1 MVQAEGGESG
11 AQAGAEEKIG
21 KLRRCE
27 GWLKVAVLGWGLL
40 MIGAVLSLA
49 GSSIYYGATYDGPEG
64 DWQGGSKCLGRYRQL
79 RLHSCACAYC
89 EPNAS
94 GAAGYCVGWED
105 RGVCAQ
111 GNQSVEWLRE
121 TPACREVLGREAAQ
135 ARLLIAV
142 VVILVAGGVPL
153 YICAECVD
161 QRRRCAER
169 NAEASGPAGPK
180 EWADV

>member
-1 MVQAEGGESG
+1 M
-11 AQAGAEEKIG
+11 
-21 KLRRCE
+21 
-27 GWLKVAVLGWGLL
+27 
-40 MIGAVLSLA
+40 
-49 GSSIYYGATYDGPEG
+49 
-64 DWQGGSKCLGRYRQL
+64 
-79 RLHSCACAYC
+79 
-89 EPNAS
+89 
-94 GAAGYCVGWED
+94 GWED

>member
-79 RLHSCACAYC
+79 PVYTVARVRTANRMPLGRLATAWAGKIAACARRGTSPSSGC
-89 EPNAS
+89 EKRPL
-94 GAAGYCVGWED
+94 AAKC
-105 RGVCAQ
+105 
-111 GNQSVEWLRE
+111 
-121 TPACREVLGREAAQ
+121 
-135 ARLLIAV
+135 
-142 VVILVAGGVPL
+142 
-153 YICAECVD
+153 
-161 QRRRCAER
+161 
-169 NAEASGPAGPK
+169 
-180 EWADV
+180 